1 MHSYHPSR
9 RVQPQSSHVHGH
21 AEPSEPPDSPR
32 STHFMRSDMTKPKV
46 LVVENDGLVREC
58 TTELL
63 DEAGFE
69 VIEARDAQEALIRLQ
84 HEDGIRVLFTNAEL
98 PLARDGIE
106 LFRRVQKRWPEIG
119 LVITSGHA
127 LLASTDLPD
136 SGRFIANTARPE
148 VLVKVIEQAAQVPP

>member
-1 MHSYHPSR
+1 
-9 RVQPQSSHVHGH
+9 
-21 AEPSEPPDSPR
+21 
-32 STHFMRSDMTKPKV
+32 MRSDMTKPKV
-46 LVVENDGLVREC
+46 LVVENDGLVRQC

-69 VIEARDAQEALIRLQ
+69 VIEARNAQEALMKLQ
-84 HEDGIRVLFTNAEL
+84 HEDGVRVLFANAEM
-98 PLARDGIE
+98 PLARDGVE
-106 LFRRVQKRWPEIG
+106 LIRSVQKQWPEIG

>member
-1 MHSYHPSR
+1 MHSYHPPR

-46 LVVENDGLVREC
+46 LVVENDGLVRQC

-69 VIEARDAQEALIRLQ
+69 VIEARDAQEALVKLR
-84 HEDGIRVLFTNAEL
+84 HEDGVRVLFTNAEMQ
-98 PLARDGIE
+98 LARDGIE
-106 LFRRVQKRWPEIG
+106 FL
-119 LVITSGHA
+119 
-127 LLASTDLPD
+127 
-136 SGRFIANTARPE
+136 
-148 VLVKVIEQAAQVPP
+148 